1 MQNSGSSAKDRITW
15 LHDMIKCGSYPN
27 APGLAERFGISLR
40 QAGRDI
46 EYLRNRLKAPLSYNA
61 ARRGYEYTE
70 DFIIPD
76 GMRKAD
82 AEDIAYAVAAAAA
95 PEEGVAQMMIPYEAE
110 IEVYDRVTRVELG
123 QFIAGRAKGK
133 NRYRCEFR
141 NPEFFI
147 GMLLATGKE
156 VRIITPDWLRV
167 RLVNLCESL
176 AELNSD

>member
-1 MQNSGSSAKDRITW
+1 MPNPGATAKERITW
-15 LHDMIKCGSYPN
+15 LNDMVKCGSYPN

-61 ARRGYEYTE
+61 ARRGYEYTS
-70 DFIIPD
+70 DYVLPD
-76 GMRKAD
+76 GMRNAD
-82 AEDIAYAVAAAAA
+82 AEDIAYAVAAAAV
-95 PEEGVAQMMIPYEAE
+95 PEEGGAQMMIPYEAE

-141 NPEFFI
+141 NPEFFL

-156 VRIITPDWLRV
+156 VRIITPEWLRE
-167 RLVNLCESL
+167 RLVGLCERL
-176 AELNSD
+176 AEANSD